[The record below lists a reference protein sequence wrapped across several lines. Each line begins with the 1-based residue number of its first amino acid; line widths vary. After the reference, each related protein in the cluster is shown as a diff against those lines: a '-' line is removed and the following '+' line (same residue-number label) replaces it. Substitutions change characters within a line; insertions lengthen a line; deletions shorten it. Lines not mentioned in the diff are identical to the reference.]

1 MPRILEILTIPK
13 NNEILR
19 KKSLPVNEEKV
30 LTEEF
35 KELCEDLEE
44 TMIKKEGVGLA
55 APQIGRNIRMI
66 VVNTKNGPVVMIN
79 PKIIKK
85 SLLKEWGEEG
95 CLSVPMT
102 FGDVKRHK
110 KVTCIFCNRRGKK
123 DQIKG
128 SGLLARV
135 IQHEID
141 HLDGILFIDKAKNVT
156 KLEEADRE
164 RMIDEMRNA

>member
-1 MPRILEILTIPK
+1 MPKILKILTVDE
-13 NNEILR
+13 NNETLR

-30 LTEEF
+30 LTEDF
-35 KELCEDLEE
+35 KDLCNDLEE

-55 APQIGRNIRMI
+55 APQIGRNIRMV

-95 CLSVPMT
+95 CLSVPLT

-110 KVTCIFCNRRGKK
+110 KVACVFCNRQGKK
-123 DQIKG
+123 DKISG

-135 IQHEID
+135 IQHELD
-141 HLDGILFIDKAKNVT
+141 HLDGILFIDKAKNV
-156 KLEEADRE
+156 KRIDDISEE
-164 RMIDEMRNA
+164 